1 MSVTFF
7 VPAAPTREI
16 PCEYCI
22 SARKDAEMSG
32 EHYGYVHPD
41 GSITCE
47 GYCTG
52 RVRESDAGEVNVAN
66 ANARVYLRILGLDP
80 DDLHGTIEANALPAL
95 LRRILVFRARGEADP
110 HKKRREIALSALP
123 VSNPTLDIG
132 PKTIALF
139 SKEIRKAQLC
149 VCNGTMGVFEQPEFA
164 LGTKKIFSALSK
176 TKGFSLLGGG
186 DTLTALTQLKFKPAQ
201 FGHVS
206 LAGKALLEYLAGQA
220 LPGLAALEQNAKNK
234 TAKHAAFH

>member
-95 LRRILVFRARGEADP
+95 LQRILVFRARGEAERHAIESFAELNGP
-110 HKKRREIALSALP
+110 
-123 VSNPTLDIG
+123 G
-132 PKTIALF
+132 PKIYNFGLTEDQIDRVLSRLQELF
-139 SKEIRKAQLC
+139 AYA
-149 VCNGTMGVFEQPEFA
+149 VDA
-164 LGTKKIFSALSK
+164 
-176 TKGFSLLGGG
+176 GF
-186 DTLTALTQLKFKPAQ
+186 D
-201 FGHVS
+201 VS
-206 LAGKALLEYLAGQA
+206 YG
-220 LPGLAALEQNAKNK
+220 
-234 TAKHAAFH
+234 